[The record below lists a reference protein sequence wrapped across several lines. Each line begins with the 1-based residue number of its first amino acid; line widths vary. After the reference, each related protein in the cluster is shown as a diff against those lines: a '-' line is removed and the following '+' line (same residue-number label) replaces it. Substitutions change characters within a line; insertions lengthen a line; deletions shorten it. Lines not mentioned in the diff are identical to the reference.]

1 MRDDDFYASGW
12 PSVINTSPLDLLPRK
27 KGFVGPTF
35 SLSNRLKRVVW
46 KLTWLLAARWTPP
59 PLRRWRIFVL
69 RLFGAQVS
77 WQAFVYSNVE
87 IWAPWNLTIE
97 DYGSLGRGVNCYNIA
112 PVCIGKRAVVSQGAY
127 LCTGSHDY
135 RDPEFPLIAKPITVG
150 RRAWVCADAFVG
162 PGVAVGDGAILAA
175 RGAAFDNL
183 APWTISRG
191 NPAVVLHQRPVIDD

>member
-1 MRDDDFYASGW
+1 MTS
-12 PSVINTSPLDLLPRK
+12 TSPLDLLPRK

-35 SLSNRLKRVVW
+35 SLSNRLKRAAW
-46 KLTWLLAARWTPP
+46 QLTWLLAARWTPP
-59 PLRRWRIFVL
+59 PFRRWRIFVL

-87 IWAPWNLTIE
+87 IWAPWNLAID

-112 PVCIGKRAVVSQGAY
+112 PVRIGKRAVVSQGAY

-135 RDPEFPLIAKPITVG
+135 RDPEFPLVAKPITVG
-150 RRAWVCADAFVG
+150 QRAWVCADAFVG
-162 PGVAVGDGAILAA
+162 PGVSVGDGAILAA
-175 RGAAFDNL
+175 RGAAFDSL

-191 NPAVVLHQRPVIDD
+191 NPAAFLCKRPVIDA

>member
-1 MRDDDFYASGW
+1 MTS
-12 PSVINTSPLDLLPRK
+12 INTHTRSLDLLPRK

-35 SLSNRLKRVVW
+35 SLSNRLKRVAW
-46 KLTWLLAARWTPP
+46 KVTWLLAARWTPP
-59 PLRRWRIFVL
+59 PFRRWRILIL

-112 PVCIGKRAVVSQGAY
+112 PVCIGKRAVVSQGVY

-135 RDPEFPLIAKPITVG
+135 REPDYPLIAKPITVG

-175 RGAAFDNL
+175 RGVAFDNL
-183 APWTISRG
+183 APWTISKG
-191 NPAVVLHQRPVIDD
+191 NPAIVLRSRSVLED

>member
-1 MRDDDFYASGW
+1 MAFHDQHQSTG
-12 PSVINTSPLDLLPRK
+12 PSSAQ

-77 WQAFVYSNVE
+77 WQAFVYSSVE
-87 IWAPWNLTIE
+87 VWAPWNLTIE

-112 PVCIGKRAVVSQGAY
+112 HVCIGKRAVVSQGAY

-191 NPAVVLHQRPVIDD
+191 NPAVVLHQRPVIED

>member
-1 MRDDDFYASGW
+1 
-12 PSVINTSPLDLLPRK
+12 
-27 KGFVGPTF
+27 
-35 SLSNRLKRVVW
+35 
-46 KLTWLLAARWTPP
+46 
-59 PLRRWRIFVL
+59 
-69 RLFGAQVS
+69 
-77 WQAFVYSNVE
+77 
-87 IWAPWNLTIE
+87 
-97 DYGSLGRGVNCYNIA
+97 
-112 PVCIGKRAVVSQGAY
+112 VVSQGAY

>member
-1 MRDDDFYASGW
+1 MRNDDFYAGEM
-12 PSVINTSPLDLLPRK
+12 PSMTRTSPLDLLPRRR
-27 KGFVGPTF
+27 GFVGPTF

-59 PLRRWRIFVL
+59 PLRRWRILVL

-87 IWAPWNLTIE
+87 VWAPWNLTIE
-97 DYGSLGRGVNCYNIA
+97 DYGSLGPGVNCYNIA
-112 PVCIGKRAVVSQGAY
+112 PVCIGQRAVVSQGAY

-150 RRAWVCADAFVG
+150 RRAWVCAGAFVG
-162 PGVAVGDGAILAA
+162 PGVVVGDGAILAA
-175 RGAAFDNL
+175 RGAAFANL